1 MRAQNHETQA
11 RKRNVKPLST
21 LFFCTLIQ
29 LQGCCSLQCPVELA
43 AQGSGR
49 GEHQFEWLIA
59 PHIATEGL
67 KWVFKCELVIVMF
80 THRLP
85 DLRWVI
91 CSVLRLQCRLCYAL
105 ASLVFLF
112 KSGSGRAAGTCHILV
127 LGFVNCATFLSFSL
141 KFPVF
146 PFHTTPFL
154 LPGYRS
160 GGGSKNRISAL
171 DRLECFLTEWHTTL
185 FPGCS
190 TYLIT

>member
-1 MRAQNHETQA
+1 M
-11 RKRNVKPLST
+11 KLKPGKEMWDHCPRS
-21 LFFCTLIQ
+21 FFCSVIK

-43 AQGSGR
+43 PQGSGR

-59 PHIATEGL
+59 PHIATKGL

-80 THRLP
+80 THRVP

-91 CSVLRLQCRLCYAL
+91 CSVLSLQCSDRLCCAL

-127 LGFVNCATFLSFSL
+127 LGFVNCATSLSFSL

-146 PFHTTPFL
+146 PFHNTLFL

-160 GGGSKNRISAL
+160 GSGGSKNRIS
-171 DRLECFLTEWHTTL
+171 
-185 FPGCS
+185 GS
-190 TYLIT
+190 